1 MAWRSYRSH
10 GHNAVADPFGATVAA
25 IVIGMAMVAPWL
37 LLAFGIAKFW
47 RWLAG

>member
-10 GHNAVADPFGATVAA
+10 GHNADADPFGATVAA
-25 IVIGMAMVAPWL
+25 MFIALVFVAPWL
-37 LLAFGIAKFW
+37 LAAFGIAKVW